1 MDLPQYAELF
11 LAETR
16 DHLATF
22 NRSLL
27 QWERD
32 PTSEESVAGIF
43 RAVHTIKGMAASM
56 GYAKVAELAHR
67 TENLLDLLRRGQRAA
82 TEESVELLFRAAD
95 ALEEASEAAVV
106 GHEGEVDVTE
116 LVRAIDRVAGAMEQV
131 VERPAAARPSA
142 PHLTGSAEAGTR
154 VRVVLRPE
162 APLMGARALLILRRL
177 EPLGSLH
184 SVQPAP
190 VALEREDFD
199 GRFAFRIVTQ
209 ENDATLEREIRTAG
223 DVQQVVL
230 GEEDEKVDA
239 GAVGR
244 TRHLRVDLRRLDGLM
259 NRIGELVTAR
269 ARLTELAAERADPD
283 LEDVA
288 LKISHLAT
296 GLQTEIV
303 EARMTPVWQVFD
315 RFPRLVRDVARQLGK
330 RVALHIEGK
339 DIELDRAILD
349 EIGDPLVHLVRN
361 AIDHGIE
368 AQSERRAAGK
378 PVEGRIVLSALRERA
393 TVAIRVA
400 DDGRGID
407 RARILASGKDRGL
420 VAPDVETLTD
430 DLLLRVLARP
440 GFSTAEEVSHVSGRG
455 VGIDI
460 VTTRLRALGGTVE
473 IRSAP
478 GEGTTFTLRLPTTL
492 AIMRALVAQVADERY
507 ALPITHV
514 AEALDLDRGSV
525 TQMDGRDAM
534 WFREHVVP
542 LVHLRDLVGVRSAG
556 PRQCPVIIIEVGE
569 RRSGLVVD
577 RMAGQQEIVV
587 KPFDPPRG
595 TVPIFSGATILAD
608 GAPALILDAGGLV

>member
-1 MDLPQYAELF
+1 MQ
-11 LAETR
+11 
-16 DHLATF
+16 
-22 NRSLL
+22 
-27 QWERD
+27 
-32 PTSEESVAGIF
+32 
-43 RAVHTIKGMAASM
+43 
-56 GYAKVAELAHR
+56 
-67 TENLLDLLRRGQRAA
+67 
-82 TEESVELLFRAAD
+82 
-95 ALEEASEAAVV
+95 
-106 GHEGEVDVTE
+106 
-116 LVRAIDRVAGAMEQV
+116 
-131 VERPAAARPSA
+131 
-142 PHLTGSAEAGTR
+142 
-154 VRVVLRPE
+154 
-162 APLMGARALLILRRL
+162 
-177 EPLGSLH
+177 
-184 SVQPAP
+184 
-190 VALEREDFD
+190 
-199 GRFAFRIVTQ
+199 
-209 ENDATLEREIRTAG
+209 
-223 DVQQVVL
+223 
-230 GEEDEKVDA
+230 KVDA